1 MIIYLLRTLPFFTI
15 LVTTYY
21 RGFKLPIIIIIQDFL
36 LPKRPSWIECLT
48 MTLIKASEPHSIK
61 RWTLDFIQPRVNL
74 FFPRTLSMPFVLQAL
89 LVDRR
94 VKLVEN
100 TISAM
105 SLWWCHREDL
115 EWSHWQRY
123 MGSSRVFFRSSRSS
137 SDHRTSKPPFKSSY
151 FDFKPPPFKIN
162 K

>member
-1 MIIYLLRTLPFFTI
+1 MIICLLRTLPFFTI

-61 RWTLDFIQPRVNL
+61 RWTLDFIQSRVNP
-74 FFPRTLSMPFVLQAL
+74 FFPRTLSMPLVLQAL

-105 SLWWCHREDL
+105 SLWWRSRMKSLAKVYGADKQSFSVHRESFSVIEKL
-115 EWSHWQRY
+115 VR
-123 MGSSRVFFRSSRSS
+123 
-137 SDHRTSKPPFKSSY
+137 PPY
-151 FDFKPPPFKIN
+151 E
-162 K
+162 

>member
-1 MIIYLLRTLPFFTI
+1 MIICLLPFFTI

-61 RWTLDFIQPRVNL
+61 RWTLDFIQSRVNL
-74 FFPRTLSMPFVLQAL
+74 FFPRTLSMPLQAL
-89 LVDRR
+89 LVHRR

-105 SLWWCHREDL
+105 SLWWRSRMKSLAKVYGADKQSFSVHRESFFGHR
-115 EWSHWQRY
+115 EARPTTV
-123 MGSSRVFFRSSRSS
+123 RVSP
-137 SDHRTSKPPFKSSY
+137 HSKAPISTLNPRFQ
-151 FDFKPPPFKIN
+151 N
-162 K
+162 